1 MARILVRLRSLDRSL
16 DLRLWLIYDEA
27 DPGQAVLIGV
37 GRRGSSAVIV
47 RGGWS
52 LA

>member
-1 MARILVRLRSLDRSL
+1 MGSKRLKSAS
-16 DLRLWLIYDEA
+16 LIYDEA
-27 DPGQAVLIGV
+27 DPRQAALIGV

-52 LA
+52 LAW